1 MHADA
6 IMHLVICILYFSD
19 ENKCSFTASMPRKYR
34 SASNIGEGAISR
46 QDPTKSFAT
55 EDMPFDLIALDVLLC
70 TQVVLMPFSLL

>member
-1 MHADA
+1 MKELFFYCFDA
-6 IMHLVICILYFSD
+6 K
-19 ENKCSFTASMPRKYR
+19 ER
-34 SASNIGEGAISR
+34 SASNREGAVSR